1 MCLGGQG
8 GTGARYPR
16 CRREDRGV
24 APALRVR
31 FVEKVFVEEI
41 DALLELDHGRSAGEE
56 EGEE

>member
-1 MCLGGQG
+1 VGLVHDILGV
-8 GTGARYPR
+8 AD
-16 CRREDRGV
+16 EDRGV

-31 FVEKVFVEEI
+31 FVEKVFVKEI